1 MYNNFFRK
9 FKKKIERKHKDID
22 PEDIFLDSTNLP
34 GFTINRFEGR
44 IEKPISSITFLL
56 MKITLVLLLMLFFV
70 RLWDL
75 NIVNGE
81 NFKKISE
88 NNRLAHTLII
98 ANRGVVYDRNKIE
111 LATNAI
117 KQGGADFAE
126 RLYAPIEGLSH
137 VVGYVKYPSK
147 DSSGFYYE
155 EEYRGQSGVEKT
167 YNNVLA
173 GINGLKI
180 TETNALGKVTS
191 ESVVRK
197 PENGRDVILSIDSR
211 LNSELYLAMKNIKE
225 TRGFTGGAGA
235 IMDVNTGEILA
246 LSSFPGFDQNIV
258 TRGENR
264 KEISRL
270 FTSKDKPFLDRAVS
284 GLYTPGSIVKPIL
297 GLAVLQENII
307 SPDKQILSTGSL
319 IVPNPYDK
327 TKPTIYKDWRIN
339 GWTDLREALAVSSDI
354 YFYVVGGGFESQKG
368 LGITNINR
376 YFEMFGMTEK
386 TGIDLPGESVGVIPS
401 PEWKKE
407 NFNGEPW
414 RLGDTY
420 ITSIGQ
426 YGTQV
431 TLLEALRW
439 TAAIANKGTL
449 LIPSVV
455 IGGRPPQD
463 RVFRT
468 IDLPDN
474 VWKVVQ
480 EGMRRA
486 VETGTVSALKT
497 PAVAIAAKTG
507 TAELGALKN
516 RVNSWS
522 VGFFPFEKPKY
533 AFAILMENGPA
544 DNPVGAT
551 YAMQEVINW
560 MIFNTPEYIK

>member
-1 MYNNFFRK
+1 MYNRLFRK
-9 FKKKIERKHKDID
+9 IRKSITRKYKDID

-44 IEKPISSITFLL
+44 IEKPISSVTFLL
-56 MKITLVLLLMLFFV
+56 MKGALVLLLAFFFV
-70 RLWDL
+70 RLWNL
-75 NIVNGE
+75 NVINGE
-81 NFKKISE
+81 NFNKISE
-88 NNRLAHTLII
+88 NNRLAHTLIF
-98 ANRGVVYDRNKIE
+98 ANRGVVYDRNKVE

-117 KQGGADFAE
+117 KEGKTDFAE
-126 RLYAPIEGLSH
+126 RLYAPIDGLSH

-167 YNNVLA
+167 YNSILA
-173 GINGLKI
+173 GTNGLKI
-180 TETNALGKVTS
+180 TETDALGHVTS

-197 PENGRDVILSIDSR
+197 PEDGQDLILSIDAR
-211 LNSELYLAMKNIKE
+211 LNAELYKAMKDIKE

-235 IMDVNTGEILA
+235 IMDVNSGEILA
-246 LSSFPGFDQNIV
+246 LSSFPGFDQNLV
-258 TRGENR
+258 TRGEDK

-270 FTSKDKPFLDRAVS
+270 LTSKDKPFLDRAVS
-284 GLYTPGSIVKPIL
+284 GLYTPGSIVKPIMA
-297 GLAVLQENII
+297 LAALNENVI
-307 SPDKQILSTGSL
+307 SPDKQILSTGTL
-319 IVPNPYDK
+319 LVPNPYDK
-327 TKPTIYKDWRIN
+327 TKPSIFKDWRIN
-339 GWTDLREALAVSSDI
+339 GWTDMREALAVSSDI
-354 YFYVVGGGFESQKG
+354 YFYVVGGGFEGQKG
-368 LGITNINR
+368 LGINNIDR

-386 TGIDLPGESVGVIPS
+386 TGIDLPGENEGVIPS

-407 NFNGEPW
+407 NFDGEPW

-439 TAAIANKGTL
+439 TASIANKGTL

-455 IGGRPPQD
+455 LGGKSPNS

-480 EGMRRA
+480 EGMKQG
-486 VETGTVSALKT
+486 VETGIVSALKT
-497 PAVAIAAKTG
+497 PAVAVAAKTG
-507 TAELGALKN
+507 TAELGASKN

-522 VGFFPFEKPKY
+522 VGFFPFEHPHY
-533 AFAILMENGPA
+533 AFAVLMENGPA

-551 YAMQEVINW
+551 YAMQELLNW
-560 MIFNTPEYIK
+560 MILNTPEYTK